1 MDRKA
6 RLAALAA
13 RAGRNP
19 EQEENSPNDEEKK
32 VLKFRNY
39 VPKDESLEQDVEA
52 PALKRQRQE
61 NDGTEGAEEKDEPSE
76 LDKALL
82 EAKIDADIITKQP
95 GAGNESGINIASAP
109 KKVNWDLKRDI
120 AKKINR
126 LERRTQKAVVEL
138 LRQRLEEEAEKEAAE
153 EDLD

>member
-13 RAGRNP
+13 RAGRNQ
-19 EQEENSPNDEEKK
+19 EQEENSPSDEEKK

-39 VPKDESLEQDVEA
+39 VPKDESLEQDVEE
-52 PALKRQRQE
+52 PALKKQRQE
-61 NDGTEGAEEKDEPSE
+61 NGTDGTEEKDEPSE

-95 GAGNESGINIASAP
+95 GTGNESEINIASVP

-138 LRQRLEEEAEKEAAE
+138 LRQRLEEEAEKEAGE
-153 EDLD
+153 DDLD

>member
-13 RAGRNP
+13 RAGRNQ
-19 EQEENSPNDEEKK
+19 EQEENSPSDEENK

-39 VPKDESLEQDVEA
+39 VPKDEFLDQDAEE

-61 NDGTEGAEEKDEPSE
+61 NETEGAEEKDEPSE

-95 GAGNESGINIASAP
+95 GTGNESEINIASAP

-138 LRQRLEEEAEKEAAE
+138 LRQRLEEEAEKEAGE
-153 EDLD
+153 DDLD

>member
-13 RAGRNP
+13 RAGRNQ

-39 VPKDESLEQDVEA
+39 VPKDESLEQDVEE

-61 NDGTEGAEEKDEPSE
+61 NDGTEGAEE
-76 LDKALL
+76 
-82 EAKIDADIITKQP
+82 
-95 GAGNESGINIASAP
+95 
-109 KKVNWDLKRDI
+109 
-120 AKKINR
+120 
-126 LERRTQKAVVEL
+126 
-138 LRQRLEEEAEKEAAE
+138 
-153 EDLD
+153 